1 MNQLT
6 DNKMEE
12 DSECQDLPLKMLPE
26 CKDNTNSAA
35 STAFVATLRQGFAS
49 LGHTIPSAPLESSH
63 ISNATAGLPS
73 AASTKT
79 PSWATTHNSIL
90 LQLVESDTVALSPYL
105 DTLIHRELQSQ
116 IRNVPYTSSRSGA
129 SGIIDCLY
137 LRTNI
142 TLAASFCS
150 WAQTITTTIPATTTT
165 KGVVAGIKSPS
176 LLTTAN
182 NSTTQAILGSL
193 PAGAPSP
200 CRNLHLKP
208 YLIIYLTSCETLDQY
223 KTKVRPALQLLEK
236 TCNDLTD
243 PFLIIHVPRSKKP
256 TLLANGLF
264 LSPSSLTSSGAA
276 PELAACSAREKEVY
290 KRLQAD
296 FTSPRVCML
305 STLLQVAAASA
316 TNSTSE
322 STSIKDGKTKEG
334 DTNSTTL
341 PLFQQEWEI
350 VLQKLG
356 SCIFTSFQ
364 DRMKL
369 YQEEMKRLNALK
381 ISLSKNFQQKKDFSP
396 SSDKKDDELENDNTN
411 VSQKEEAV
419 ISTEIDDELS
429 AVNTEYMLVKEGMSF
444 SYEQMRLY
452 REALLHYEE
461 LSAWVPEQ
469 GIRAAASNTSSTRH
483 TKKVSSESLLV
494 QENAERLVGPVD
506 IDTIIECDATKR
518 QQVWKYASSGD
529 TDGMRSMLEGTPD
542 MAGGEDFSALILH
555 QYIFI
560 RIAQLLF
567 LLKRPV
573 EIIRRSY
580 DFVVQL
586 YKMRRTYTLKA
597 LSPVSMSR
605 PQNDLSKIFCL
616 NNSQSFM
623 FFLLVNSKT
632 LKSGRFPHVGTLS
645 VPVRS
650 TSIFHFQNQ
659 IEQALLV
666 HTLPNSK
673 NAQSRI
679 LKHLATSVSY

>member
-1 MNQLT
+1 
-6 DNKMEE
+6 MEGSS
-12 DSECQDLPLKMLPE
+12 DFQDLTLKTSPI
-26 CKDNTNSAA
+26 CNNNNDSVA

-49 LGHTIPSAPLESSH
+49 LGHSIPSAPLESSH

-129 SGIIDCLY
+129 SGVIDCLY

-150 WAQTITTTIPATTTT
+150 WAQTVTKSTTMRGIVGAPA
-165 KGVVAGIKSPS
+165 AALASGIKSPS
-176 LLTTAN
+176 PPTSVNNNATVPVSLGALLPSGATT
-182 NSTTQAILGSL
+182 TTT
-193 PAGAPSP
+193 SP

-236 TCNDLTD
+236 TCNDLND
-243 PFLIIHVPRSKKP
+243 PFLIIHVPRAKKP
-256 TLLANGLF
+256 TILANGLF
-264 LSPSSLTSSGAA
+264 LSPTSLSAAGGA
-276 PELAACSAREKEVY
+276 PELAACSAKEREVY
-290 KRLQAD
+290 KRLQVD
-296 FTSPRVCML
+296 FTSQRVCML
-305 STLLQVAAASA
+305 SALLQVAVS
-316 TNSTSE
+316 STA
-322 STSIKDGKTKEG
+322 
-334 DTNSTTL
+334 STTSTAEL
-341 PLFQQEWEI
+341 ATSKDNNNNNTASPIFQQEWET

-369 YQEEMKRLNALK
+369 YQDEMKRLNTLK
-381 ISLSKNFQQKKDFSP
+381 ISVSKNLLLKKKDSSTP
-396 SSDKKDDELENDNTN
+396 SDKKNEDAVENGSTGDSDKKDGE
-411 VSQKEEAV
+411 
-419 ISTEIDDELS
+419 ISTIVDDELS
-429 AVNTEYMLVKEGMSF
+429 IINTEYMLVKEGMSF

-469 GIRAAASNTSSTRH
+469 GLRAASSCKSSTQH
-483 TKKVSSESLLV
+483 TKKVSSESLLI
-494 QENAERLVGPVD
+494 QETAERLVGPVD
-506 IDTIIECDATKR
+506 IDTIIECAASKR
-518 QQVWKYASSGD
+518 QKLWKYAYSGD

-542 MAGGEDFSALILH
+542 MAGGEELSALILH
-555 QYIFI
+555 QYIFM

-573 EIIRRSY
+573 EILRRSY

-586 YKMRRTYTLKA
+586 YKMRRN
-597 LSPVSMSR
+597 SI
-605 PQNDLSKIFCL
+605 NISKI
-616 NNSQSFM
+616 QS
-623 FFLLVNSKT
+623 
-632 LKSGRFPHVGTLS
+632 PQ
-645 VPVRS
+645 VRAS
-650 TSIFHFQNQ
+650 SLHFH
-659 IEQALLV
+659 I
-666 HTLPNSK
+666 
-673 NAQSRI
+673 I
-679 LKHLATSVSY
+679 